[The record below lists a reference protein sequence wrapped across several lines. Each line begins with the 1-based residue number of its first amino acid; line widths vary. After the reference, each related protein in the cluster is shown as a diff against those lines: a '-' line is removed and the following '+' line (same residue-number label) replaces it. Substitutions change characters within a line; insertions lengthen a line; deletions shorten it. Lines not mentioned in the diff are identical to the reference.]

1 MSLSS
6 LNFVVSHE
14 GHTVSLASTSIKNE
28 SISFNEWGNFKTF
41 CTKVFGEAN
50 NEFNLVEE
58 LDFSPQHLKD
68 EAFVNQITED
78 FVLDCYQSYVAA
90 TETVA

>member
-14 GHTVSLASTSIKNE
+14 GHTVSLTSTCIKNE
-28 SISFNEWGNFKTF
+28 SSSFSEWSNFKSF
-41 CTKVFGEAN
+41 CTKVFGEAD

-58 LDFSPQHLKD
+58 LDFSTQHLKD
-68 EAFVNQITED
+68 EAFVSQITED

-90 TETVA
+90 AETAA